1 MITFHEL
8 DNATTVSNDQTA
20 YEQFRFDL
28 INLVWA

>member
-1 MITFHEL
+1 MIEFHKL

-28 INLVWA
+28 INLV